1 MKKAVVTILAGLAL
15 VGPTWAGTVRD
26 NCGVGLGTMLLNDKE
41 PTLLVQLVATF
52 LNGLCA
58 NQTFAITSGTLG
70 ADPYTKVASVED
82 TQKFIGDNMD
92 RLALDVASGSGDS
105 LAALG
110 DLMGVQQDGRAA
122 FNARLQTNFGKIF
135 SSEQVTAGE
144 VFANIQSV
152 MQS

>member
-1 MKKAVVTILAGLAL
+1 
-15 VGPTWAGTVRD
+15 
-26 NCGVGLGTMLLNDKE
+26 
-41 PTLLVQLVATF
+41 
-52 LNGLCA
+52 
-58 NQTFAITSGTLG
+58 
-70 ADPYTKVASVED
+70 VED